1 MTKSRDVMDAYVG
14 AWNTDD
20 PAERRRLVQRA
31 LTEDAVVAYPNLSAE
46 GQEEIAAAIGGL
58 HEQIPGVHFV
68 PTSGIE
74 EHHGWLRATW
84 RMLEGDGSIRSD
96 GEDVAEISGDGRFSR
111 VIGFH
116 NPAPP
121 Q

>member
-58 HEQIPGVHFV
+58 HEQLPGVHFV

-84 RMLEGDGSIRSD
+84 AHAR
-96 GEDVAEISGDGRFSR
+96 GRR
-111 VIGFH
+111 LDPIGWRRCGRDLRGRTVQPSH
-116 NPAPP
+116 WLS
-121 Q
+121 